1 MYSALPK
8 YCQDIE
14 HTNPNSTA
22 IVECTDEAPKIKFKR
37 VFICYG
43 ASAMGFSHCLPILD
57 LDGTHLKNKY
67 QGILLAATA
76 VDANNSLFPLAYAVV
91 DAENDEHWLWFLQ
104 NLHRI
109 VGAYAPQFLEPA
121 ALTLLSDR
129 QKGLLDDVAATFPNS
144 PHGYCLRH
152 LEDNFHKEF
161 KNVELKSF
169 ALEGCAS
176 NYSREIQ

>member
-1 MYSALPK
+1 M
-8 YCQDIE
+8 
-14 HTNPNSTA
+14 NPNSTA
-22 IVECTDEAPKIKFKR
+22 IVECTGEAPQIKFKH

-76 VDANNSLFPLAYAVV
+76 VDANNSLFPLMYAVV
-91 DAENDEHWLWFLQ
+91 DTENDEHWLWFLQ

-109 VGAYAPQFLEPA
+109 VKANAPQFLKPA
-121 ALTLLSDR
+121 ALTLLSDH
-129 QKGLLDDVAATFPNS
+129 QKGLLDGVAATFPSS

-161 KNVELKSF
+161 KNVELKS
-169 ALEGCAS
+169 LL
-176 NYSREIQ
+176 